1 MYKIP
6 VSMSL
11 LEIVVEIG
19 FFVVFCLIRNIA
31 LVVISVLWVSQIV
44 VVMSLF
50 VNNSTEVALR
60 LACVLK
66 LVVDDF
72 MLSNVE
78 VTWVDD
84 FKVAIVVFSDVT
96 PALLV
101 WFGSEFF
108 TMFKFIFSATKM
120 QIPISEKAVKNINKL
135 IKIHFSDAMLFYF
148 SATPSNVYC
157 FDGSLRG
164 LNILH
169 NMSIDFEFIRVRK
182 FI

>member
-1 MYKIP
+1 
-6 VSMSL
+6 MSL

-60 LACVLK
+60 LACVVN

-72 MLSNVE
+72 MFE

>member
-1 MYKIP
+1 MCKIP
-6 VSMSL
+6 VSMPL

-31 LVVISVLWVSQIV
+31 LVVISVLWVFQIV

-60 LACVLK
+60 LACVVN
-66 LVVDDF
+66 LVVDDLMF
-72 MLSNVE
+72 E

-101 WFGSEFF
+101 WFGSEL
-108 TMFKFIFSATKM
+108 A
-120 QIPISEKAVKNINKL
+120 
-135 IKIHFSDAMLFYF
+135 
-148 SATPSNVYC
+148 C
-157 FDGSLRG
+157 FL
-164 LNILH
+164 
-169 NMSIDFEFIRVRK
+169 
-182 FI
+182 